1 MPCLRFLFPVSLKIC
16 HFFPAVYVPFPPSTP
31 FSFGAKL
38 EKDNFQCSHSIL
50 SHHWMWIS
58 LFMLL
63 PWPYRVSS
71 IFQQQI
77 VFFLDFYDEE
87 TNKFVCDCSCPTWFM
102 QLSTRFWRV
111 SCSRTVAIVCQKN
124 EEHKIKAKTIKSYA
138 WVFLRIL
145 KRGQKKIRYC
155 VNLYE
160 VFLIGNRFV
169 QGNVNITQTWNL
181 SNQWT
186 VAKEKWWW
194 IPFLQFR
201 CIINFNKTV
210 VSQPVEYYKFG

>member
-31 FSFGAKL
+31 FSFGAKM

-138 WVFLRIL
+138 RVFFRIL
-145 KRGQKKIRYC
+145 KRGQKKYDIASTRTRC
-155 VNLYE
+155 FLSVTGLYKE
-160 VFLIGNRFV
+160 TWTLRKPEISQISEPWRKKNGGEFRFYSSV
-169 QGNVNITQTWNL
+169 I
-181 SNQWT
+181 
-186 VAKEKWWW
+186 
-194 IPFLQFR
+194 
-201 CIINFNKTV
+201 
-210 VSQPVEYYKFG
+210 